1 MPFAVSGAIRR
12 ISFPDC
18 TIHMCKVG
26 FVGLMI
32 YQTEMT
38 PHQINIGVRDESK
51 HLQATAPMN
60 TQLQSQS
67 LGESLHTEYKLQNGN
82 VPLHSWSSLPPNY
95 ETFPIIKDN
104 WGRRIKLNVGGV
116 KHQIMGRTLDRLPH
130 SRLGRLRQSKNIIEV
145 MKLCDDYDSE
155 EMEFFFD
162 RHPGTFSSILN
173 FYRTGSLH
181 LVDEICVESFSDDL
195 NYWEIDINYL
205 EPCCLHKY
213 NQKKE
218 YIQAELEEEL
228 MDDQEEEEIFEEGRC
243 TRHRKF
249 LWNLM
254 EKPTSSISARI
265 VATLSILFIIL
276 ATIAQTLNTLPSL
289 QTQLANGQ
297 YEENPH
303 LATVEVICISWF
315 TLEYVLRFI
324 SSPQKWKFFKSPLNI
339 IDLLAILPYY
349 VSLMLIKLDND
360 SEQFEDVR
368 RIIQLFRLMRILRI
382 LKLARHSTGL
392 QSFGYTMQNS
402 YKELGLLILFLA
414 IAIMIF
420 SSLVYFAEKDVP
432 KTLYTSIPNTFW
444 WACITMTTVGYG
456 DMYPE
461 TPLGKAVGS
470 VCCICGVLIIGL
482 PVPIIV
488 NNFADFY
495 KKQVKRQKALQRK
508 GLIQDAK
515 DAGKLP
521 PLLPLQSINNFLTST
536 SVINSNEKTNFTNQH
551 CPCFPTSYGLW

>member
-1 MPFAVSGAIRR
+1 
-12 ISFPDC
+12 
-18 TIHMCKVG
+18 
-26 FVGLMI
+26 MI

-38 PHQINIGVRDESK
+38 PHQIDIGVRDESK
-51 HLQATAPMN
+51 HRRVTAPMN
-60 TQLQSQS
+60 DQLQSRS
-67 LGESLHTEYKLQNGN
+67 FSESLQTTCKLQNGN
-82 VPLHSWSSLPPNY
+82 VPSHSWSSLPPNY
-95 ETFPIIKDN
+95 QIIPTIKDN
-104 WGRRIKLNVGGV
+104 WGRRISLNVGGI
-116 KHQIMGRTLDRLPH
+116 KHQVLGRTLDRLPH
-130 SRLGRLRQSKNIIEV
+130 SRLGRLRQCKNITEV
-145 MKLCDDYDSE
+145 MKLCDDYDYE
-155 EMEFFFD
+155 EREFFFD

-181 LVDEICVESFSDDL
+181 LVDEICVESFKDDL
-195 NYWEIDINYL
+195 NYWEIDVNYL
-205 EPCCLHKY
+205 EPCCLHRY

-228 MDDQEEEEIFEEGRC
+228 MDDQEEDEIFEEGRC

-289 QTQLANGQ
+289 QTKLANGQ

-315 TLEYVLRFI
+315 TLEYVLRFM
-324 SSPQKWKFFKSPLNI
+324 SSPKKWKFFKSPLNI

-470 VCCICGVLIIGL
+470 ICCICGVLIIGL

-495 KKQVKRQKALQRK
+495 KKQVKRQKALERK
-508 GLIQDAK
+508 GLIQNAK

-521 PLLPLQSINNFLTST
+521 PLLPLQSVNDFLTST
-536 SVINSNEKTNFTNQH
+536 SVINSNEKTNFTNQESAS
-551 CPCFPTSYGLW
+551 F